1 MPSSSRAW
9 SLNVTDPD
17 VPSPPG
23 SGRIPVV
30 LAKAYNLLPEMP
42 PLASESSVTVFFR
55 LGHAECSASLFPP
68 SLSSPVTQRL
78 TDHVTCRRACSCSG
92 LRRPPPTCSLLCGLS
107 MWTGTFRRGGLRSS
121 PKPHSPAAIALLPLR
136 EEVRDPVVRFN
147 ELLTIGSLRCS
158 WVSAG
163 L

>member
-17 VPSPPG
+17 MPSPPG

-78 TDHVTCRRACSCSG
+78 MGHVT
-92 LRRPPPTCSLLCGLS
+92 
-107 MWTGTFRRGGLRSS
+107 
-121 PKPHSPAAIALLPLR
+121 
-136 EEVRDPVVRFN
+136 
-147 ELLTIGSLRCS
+147 
-158 WVSAG
+158 
-163 L
+163 

>member
-92 LRRPPPTCSLLCGLS
+92 LRRPPPHLQPPVWAQHVDRDVSKG
-107 MWTGTFRRGGLRSS
+107 WT
-121 PKPHSPAAIALLPLR
+121 ALLAETTQPSSHCASS
-136 EEVRDPVVRFN
+136 F
-147 ELLTIGSLRCS
+147 TGGS
-158 WVSAG
+158 A
-163 L
+163 